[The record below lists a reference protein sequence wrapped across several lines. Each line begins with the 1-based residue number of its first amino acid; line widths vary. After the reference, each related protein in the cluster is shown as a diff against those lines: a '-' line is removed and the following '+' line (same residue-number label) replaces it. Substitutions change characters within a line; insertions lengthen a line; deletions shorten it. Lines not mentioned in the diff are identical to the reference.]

1 MNNWHSY
8 YKDSNN
14 NINLPTAYI
23 VGNFPQSTKD
33 IPSLLRHSD
42 VVTLFHEMGHALHHL
57 IK

>member
-23 VGNFPQSTKD
+23 VGNFPQSTKN

-42 VVTLFHEMGHALHHL
+42 VVTLFS
-57 IK
+57 